1 MVSTV
6 LTKQN
11 IAGNAIKNHYDEEY
25 TMESCVLKNGGLGA
39 YTDLEVA
46 GMPVVVAAGVATLV
60 EDGLVGADQTDAN
73 GIVATKGRVTLAT
86 TVETVEKYVVLV
98 RGPAVIWSNGI
109 AAEDGLGV
117 AIVAATIATALA
129 AESPPIITAVGGGA
143 LVEEQTT

>member
-6 LTKQN
+6 LTKQA
-11 IAGNAIKNHYDEEY
+11 IAGDTIKNHYDEEY
-25 TMESCVLKNGGLGA
+25 TMESAVLENAGLGQ
-39 YTDLEVA
+39 YTDFEIG
-46 GMPVVVAAGVATLV
+46 GMPVVLAAGVATLV

-73 GIVATKGRVTLAT
+73 GIVATKGKVTLAT
-86 TVETVEKYVVLV
+86 TASTVEKYLILV

-109 AAEDGLGV
+109 APEDGLGV